1 MRNVTKVMSGVVLSA
16 GLASGAQAFEL
27 SISPPNQGA
36 SVGSP
41 VNAAVQVSGLGNGTA
56 PSLGAYDINVNFDSN
71 VLSYQSF
78 NFGTQ
83 LGGPANS
90 VQSVS
95 QPSGGTI
102 NLAEVSLL
110 PAELL
115 DQIQPGTFALGN
127 LQFTTT
133 APGSSSLSF
142 GNVSFADADGNN
154 LVVLQT
160 NNGFVVTNELATTP
174 ALTSNNQSIAE
185 ALDQACPQADPSTAF
200 GQRCSQLYALSPS
213 DRQRALVQLTPEQVM
228 AQGTVPINM
237 GALKMDNLLQRL
249 AALRHGGPAF
259 SVSLNSIE
267 QPIKLANYSGQ
278 YANGAARGGAAGSDE
293 PMESP
298 LGVFAQAKF
307 SAGDVNTNPN
317 QVGFDSHTYGVTLG
331 ADYRFTDK
339 LVSGLAFTYNNM
351 QANYDQSRGGMDTN
365 SFLGALYGS
374 YYLPKDFYID
384 WLASYGDSQY
394 DLTRQITYTGFN
406 THASSD
412 PVANQYD
419 VALNLGK
426 EFNIDNW
433 LLNPYL
439 RAEYINLQVDGFRE
453 NGGDG
458 WALDYGDQSMKS
470 FITSL
475 GGQMNKSFSMPWGI
489 LTPGVRFEWEHQYKN
504 NARAINAQ
512 FLGAPAGLGT
522 FSIATAS
529 PDRNYFNLGGSV
541 SATFSEGRSAFLRY
555 ETRLGQQDISNHIVE
570 LGVRVPF

>member
-1 MRNVTKVMSGVVLSA
+1 MRNVTKVMSGAMLSA
-16 GLASGAQAFEL
+16 LLASSAQAFEL
-27 SISPPNQGA
+27 SISPPNQGG

-56 PSLGAYDINVNFDSN
+56 PSLGAYDINVNFDPN

-90 VQSVS
+90 VQSTS
-95 QPSGGTI
+95 QPTGGTI

-110 PAELL
+110 PAGSLN
-115 DQIQPGTFALGN
+115 QSQPGTFALGN
-127 LQFTTT
+127 LQFTAT
-133 APGSSSLSF
+133 APGQSPLSF
-142 GNVSFADADGNN
+142 GNVTFADADGNN
-154 LVVLQT
+154 LVVFKT
-160 NNGFVVTNELATTP
+160 NNGFVVTNELVTTP
-174 ALTSNNQSIAE
+174 ALTSNNRSLAE
-185 ALDQACPQADPSTAF
+185 ALDRACPLADPSSPF
-200 GQRCSQLYALSPS
+200 GRSCAQLFALSPAE
-213 DRQRALVQLTPEQVM
+213 RQQALVQLTPEQVM
-228 AQGTVPINM
+228 VQGTVPINM

-249 AALRHGGPAF
+249 SALRHGGPAF

-267 QPIKLANYSGQ
+267 QPLKLANNKGKYV
-278 YANGAARGGAAGSDE
+278 NRPVTGGAAGSDE

-317 QVGFDSHTYGVTLG
+317 QVGFGTHTYGVTLG

-351 QANYDQSRGGMDTN
+351 QANYDQSRGNMNTN

-374 YYLPKDFYID
+374 YYLPKDFYVD

-406 THASSD
+406 TNASSK

-439 RAEYINLQVDGFRE
+439 RSEYINLQVDSFRE

-458 WALDYGDQSMKS
+458 WALDYGNQSMKS
-470 FITSL
+470 FVTSL
-475 GGQMNKSFSMPWGI
+475 GGQMSKAFSMPWGI
-489 LTPGVRFEWEHQYKN
+489 LTPGIRFEWDHQYKN

-512 FLGAPAGLGT
+512 FLGAPTGLGT

-529 PDRNYFNLGGSV
+529 PDRNYFNLGGSI
-541 SATFSEGRSAFLRY
+541 STTFAEGLSAFLRY

>member
-1 MRNVTKVMSGVVLSA
+1 MRNVTKVMSRAVLSA
-16 GLASGAQAFEL
+16 LLANSAQAFEL
-27 SISPPNQGA
+27 SISPPNQA
-36 SVGSP
+36 AAVNSP
-41 VNAAVQVSGLGNGTA
+41 VNADVLVSDLGNGTA
-56 PSLGAYDINVNFDSN
+56 PSVGAYDINVNFDPN

-90 VQSVS
+90 VQSTS
-95 QPSGGTI
+95 QPTGGTI
-102 NLAEVSLL
+102 NLALVSLL
-110 PAELL
+110 RADLL
-115 DQIQPGTFALGN
+115 NQSQPGTFALGN
-127 LQFTTT
+127 LLFTAK
-133 APGSSSLSF
+133 APGASSLSF
-142 GNVSFADADGNN
+142 GNITFADAEGNN
-154 LVVLQT
+154 LVVLRT
-160 NNGFVVTNELATTP
+160 NNGIVLTNELVATP
-174 ALTSNNQSIAE
+174 ALTSNNRSLAE
-185 ALDQACPQADPSTAF
+185 ALDRACPQADPNSSF
-200 GQRCSQLYALSPS
+200 GQRCAQLFALSPAE
-213 DRQRALVQLTPEQVM
+213 RQQALVQLTPEQVM

-249 AALRHGGPAF
+249 TALRRGGSAF

-267 QPIKLANYSGQ
+267 QPIKLANNNGK
-278 YANGAARGGAAGSDE
+278 YANWSATGGAAGDE

-307 SAGDVNTNPN
+307 SAGDVDTNPS
-317 QVGFDSHTYGVTLG
+317 QVGFGTHTYGVTLG

-351 QANYDQSRGGMDTN
+351 QANYDQSRGNMDTN

-406 THASSD
+406 TKASSK

-419 VALNLGK
+419 AALSLGK

-439 RAEYINLQVDGFRE
+439 RAEYINLQVDSFRE

-458 WALDYGDQSMKS
+458 WALDYGNQSMKS
-470 FITSL
+470 FVTSL
-475 GGQMNKSFSMPWGI
+475 GGQMSKAFSMPWGI
-489 LTPGVRFEWEHQYKN
+489 LTPGIRFEWDHQYKN
-504 NARAINAQ
+504 NDRAITAQ
-512 FLGAPAGLGT
+512 FLGAPTGLGT
-522 FSIATAS
+522 FAIATAS

-541 SATFSEGRSAFLRY
+541 SATFAEGRSAFLRY